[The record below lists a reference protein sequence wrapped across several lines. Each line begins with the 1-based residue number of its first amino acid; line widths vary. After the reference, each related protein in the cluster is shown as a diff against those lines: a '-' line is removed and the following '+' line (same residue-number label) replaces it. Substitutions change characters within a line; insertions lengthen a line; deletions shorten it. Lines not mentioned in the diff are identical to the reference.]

1 MSPIGSAQSTREFDM
16 RRLIVLGAATLLLGA
31 STALA
36 FPPIDLTASGASYT
50 STDGTV
56 WTQLVSSP
64 TGTGVYSPF
73 LRLQANGTEEG
84 MNTDGDAHATYNDV
98 AGSWTHAIQL
108 NQLATVT
115 VGSTNYYSFSLDI
128 NEANGGGKNFLSLD
142 ELRIY
147 TLAGN
152 GSLMST
158 NDVLS
163 AGGTLRYDLDATID
177 QDVYMDYNLAA
188 GSGHDDIQVLI
199 PTSYFSGATGTDYV
213 YFYNKF
219 GATTGMEADFTSD
232 AGFEEWHGLLGTTNP
247 PPPDQLPEPS
257 GVVLIGT
264 GILGILATRQRR
276 K

>member
-1 MSPIGSAQSTREFDM
+1 M
-16 RRLIVLGAATLLLGA
+16 RVLIVFGAAALLLGA
-31 STALA
+31 SAALA
-36 FPPIDLTASGASYT
+36 FPPIDLTTSGATYT

-56 WTQLVSSP
+56 WTQLTSAP

-73 LRLQANGTEEG
+73 LRFQANGTEEG
-84 MNTDGDAHATYNDV
+84 LNTSGDAHATYDDV
-98 AGSWTHAIQL
+98 AGTWTHAIQL

-115 VGSTNYYSFSLDI
+115 QGGTDYYSFSLDI
-128 NEANGGGKNFLSLD
+128 NEADGGGKQYISLD

-152 GSLMST
+152 SSLTST
-158 NDVLS
+158 ADVLS
-163 AGGTLRYDLDATID
+163 AGGTLRYDLDATSD
-177 QDVYMDYNLAA
+177 QDVYLNYDLAA

-199 PTSYFSGATGTDYV
+199 PTSYFSGASGSDYV
-213 YFYNKF
+213 YFYNKM

-247 PPPDQLPEPS
+247 PPTNLPEPS
-257 GVVLIGT
+257 GIVLLGT
-264 GILGILATRQRR
+264 GILGILATKQRR